1 MASFTATTSVNGS
14 RISLGD
20 HGILPPGG
28 DGGGRSDCGSPYFE
42 TRLRRARL
50 GLGVGLTGIVMIFVS
65 FTSAYIVRQGL
76 PTFDPRTNT
85 LVHDWLPVRLPGL
98 LLINT
103 CVLLISSVT
112 MALARRQVAR
122 EAALAQIAS
131 IPGVSLGHEN
141 KIPWLALT
149 VALGLGFLTGQWIVW
164 RELAASGFY
173 VSTSPSSSFVYLL
186 TGMHGVH
193 LLGGVFALLVAGA
206 ASVLRRPLES
216 RFIVLDVT
224 GWYWHFMAFL
234 WIYVLCLLEFAG

>member
-1 MASFTATTSVNGS
+1 MASFTTTTSVRGS

-20 HGILPPGG
+20 SGTLPPGG
-28 DGGGRSDCGSPYFE
+28 DGGGRFDYGSPHFE
-42 TRLRRARL
+42 MRLRRARL
-50 GLGVGLTGIVMIFVS
+50 GLGVGLTGIAMIFVS

-76 PTFDPRTNT
+76 PTFDPRTNL
-85 LVHDWLPVRLPGL
+85 LVHDWLSVPLPGL

-112 MALARRQVAR
+112 MVLARRQAAR
-122 EAALAQIAS
+122 ETALAQVAS
-131 IPGVSLGHEN
+131 IPGVSLGHEI

-149 VALGLGFLTGQWIVW
+149 VVLGIAFLTGQWIVW

-206 ASVLRRPLES
+206 ATVLRWPLDS
-216 RFIVLDVT
+216 RLVVLDVT
-224 GWYWHFMAFL
+224 GWYWHFMAVL
-234 WIYVLCLLEFAG
+234 WIYILCLLEFAG